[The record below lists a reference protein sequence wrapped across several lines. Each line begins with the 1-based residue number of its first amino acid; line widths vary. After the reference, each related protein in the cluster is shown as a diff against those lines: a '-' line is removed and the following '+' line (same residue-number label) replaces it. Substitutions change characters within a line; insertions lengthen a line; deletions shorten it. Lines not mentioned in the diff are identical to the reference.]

1 MAIDNFSFLANH
13 IGFQKEDN
21 MFVMIQI
28 VRRQK
33 DHPNEK
39 VKEGSLATYFV
50 RSKQHL
56 LSLEDEI
63 KNLCLLYG
71 ARAYINISPKSIQK
85 LQGLVAQELVR
96 KMNDNEVDNPIHVTK
111 SVAGKM
117 KSKTPWWVID
127 MDEDKLQYKSGV
139 LRFLSEN
146 KIVFKIIKTVSGYH
160 YLTRPFNRKEFS
172 DKFPEIDLHVN
183 SMGALLYF
191 PFGAKINY

>member
-1 MAIDNFSFLANH
+1 MSIDNFSFLANH
-13 IGFQKEDN
+13 IEFQEKDN
-21 MFVMIQI
+21 MFVMVQI

-96 KMNDNEVDNPIHVTK
+96 KMNDNEVDNPIHVAK

-127 MDEDKLQYKSGV
+127 MDSDKLHYKSEV
-139 LRFLSEN
+139 LHFLSEN
-146 KIVFKIIKTVSGYH
+146 KIEFKIIKTASGYH
-160 YLTRPFNRKEFS
+160 YLARPFNRKEFS

-183 SMGALLYF
+183 SMGTLLYF
-191 PFGAKINY
+191 QIG